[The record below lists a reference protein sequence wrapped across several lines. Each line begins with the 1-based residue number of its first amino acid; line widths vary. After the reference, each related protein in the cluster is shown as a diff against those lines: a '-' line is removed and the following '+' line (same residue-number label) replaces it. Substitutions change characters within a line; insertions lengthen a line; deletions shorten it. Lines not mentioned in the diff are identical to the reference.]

1 MPFLQ
6 VTVSWS
12 LWRSAR
18 DPVFEAALARVARP
32 PVPEAWFARFASGPP
47 VPVAEVAAAS
57 GLAGTAGVVGVAESV
72 EPAVEHVSWD
82 PYLDDSDE
90 LQGGE
95 DEVELL
101 EACRRFREEDR
112 VGLDLEI
119 LRPAYRRTK
128 RCRCAAAPP
137 FLKLLHVPSLA
148 LIGRCFLLGNGQVG
162 GGVLRGSISLSF
174 LFFGAFSGCVVFSRE

>member
-1 MPFLQ
+1 MPVLLRALSSGHGQ
-6 VTVSWS
+6 PELVEE
-12 LWRSAR
+12 RR

-47 VPVAEVAAAS
+47 VPVAVAAAS

-101 EACRRFREEDR
+101 EACRRSWRGRSRWPGPGDSSA
-112 VGLDLEI
+112 GLPSDE
-119 LRPAYRRTK
+119 A
-128 RCRCAAAPP
+128 
-137 FLKLLHVPSLA
+137 VPLC
-148 LIGRCFLLGNGQVG
+148 GCP
-162 GGVLRGSISLSF
+162 SF
-174 LFFGAFSGCVVFSRE
+174 F